1 MEPLPIVLIALG
13 AGAGILGALL
23 GVGGGV
29 ILVPALVLLA
39 GEPFPAAVGTSLV
52 CVVATSV
59 AGSAVH
65 FRRAM
70 VDPDTALRLQ
80 AFAALGA
87 VGAALAA
94 PFVPVRGLFVA
105 FAALT
110 VGAAWQLWPHAGAP
124 SPAVTAPHGALARAV
139 AGAGG
144 MIGGLLGVGG
154 GIVFVP
160 LLHGLA
166 GLDFHRAAATSTYLI
181 GLTAGSGAAVY
192 LVRGDVDLPVVA
204 PTMLGVLIGASLAS
218 AVAHRVSAAWLKR
231 GFALLLVYVAVRML
245 LRAFAHA

>member
-1 MEPLPIVLIALG
+1 MNSLPPLLIALG
-13 AGAGILGALL
+13 AGAGVLGALL

-39 GEPFPAAVGTSLV
+39 GEAFPAAVGTSLV

-59 AGSAVH
+59 ASSAGQ
-65 FRRAM
+65 FRRGM
-70 VDPDTALRLQ
+70 VDPDVALRLQ
-80 AFAALGA
+80 AFAAVGA

-94 PFVPVRGLFVA
+94 PYVPVRGLFVA
-105 FAALT
+105 FAVLMA
-110 VGAAWQLWPHAGAP
+110 GAAWQLWPRAGGAR
-124 SPAVTAPHGALARAV
+124 PAVTEPTGLLSRAV
-139 AGAGG
+139 AACGG
-144 MIGGLLGVGG
+144 MLGGLLGVGG
-154 GIVFVP
+154 GVVFVP

-166 GLDFHRAAATSTYLI
+166 GLDFHRAAATSAYLI

-204 PTMLGVLIGASLAS
+204 PTMLGVLIGASVAS
-218 AVAHRVSAAWLKR
+218 AAAHRVSAAWLKR